1 MAWAANFKLAAV
13 ASALPRNR
21 FEKIKQFFHLNNNTK
36 QPQKGTPEY
45 DKLYKVRP
53 LLDSIKKKFNEIPQE
68 ECQSIDEQI
77 LAYKGQHSLKQYL
90 PMKPHKWGFKM
101 FTRAG
106 VSGIIYDFTLY
117 IGEGTCKSYGLGI
130 SSDIVL
136 YLSSNMPLNQNFKL
150 FFDNWFSSISLM
162 IALKEKGILAVGT
175 IRSNR
180 LKNCT
185 LSSEKE
191 LQKRGRGSSDFKYEA
206 THNLIACRWYDNKS
220 VQLLSN
226 YAGTSSPAPS
236 SPAPSS
242 PAPSSP
248 APSSP
253 APISPA
259 PSSPA
264 PSTASE
270 SNPYKRAY
278 VAEPAKSLRFDGY
291 NHWPEWGTR
300 GRCRLCNTGFPSCKC
315 SKCNV
320 HLCSNPQKNCFVS
333 YHT

>member
-1 MAWAANFKLAAV
+1 
-13 ASALPRNR
+13 
-21 FEKIKQFFHLNNNTK
+21 
-36 QPQKGTPEY
+36 
-45 DKLYKVRP
+45 
-53 LLDSIKKKFNEIPQE
+53 
-68 ECQSIDEQI
+68 
-77 LAYKGQHSLKQYL
+77 
-90 PMKPHKWGFKM
+90 MKPHKWGFKM

-136 YLSSNMPLNQNFKL
+136 FLSSNMPVNQNFKL

-220 VQLLSN
+220 VQLVSN
-226 YAGTSSPAPS
+226 YAGKNPM
-236 SPAPSS
+236 
-242 PAPSSP
+242 
-248 APSSP
+248 
-253 APISPA
+253 
-259 PSSPA
+259 
-264 PSTASE
+264 SE
-270 SNPYKRAY
+270 CKRWCRKEKKFITIPRPGIVECYNKHMGGVDLADMLLELYQINQRSNKYY
-278 VAEPAKSLRFDGY
+278 MCIVY
-291 NHWPEWGTR
+291 
-300 GRCRLCNTGFPSCKC
+300 
-315 SKCNV
+315 
-320 HLCSNPQKNCFVS
+320 
-333 YHT
+333 

>member
-1 MAWAANFKLAAV
+1 
-13 ASALPRNR
+13 
-21 FEKIKQFFHLNNNTK
+21 
-36 QPQKGTPEY
+36 
-45 DKLYKVRP
+45 
-53 LLDSIKKKFNEIPQE
+53 
-68 ECQSIDEQI
+68 
-77 LAYKGQHSLKQYL
+77 
-90 PMKPHKWGFKM
+90 MKPHKWGFKM

-136 YLSSNMPLNQNFKL
+136 FLSSNMPVNQNFKL

-220 VQLLSN
+220 VQLVSN
-226 YAGTSSPAPS
+226 YAGKNPMSECKRWCRKEKKFITIPRPG
-236 SPAPSS
+236 
-242 PAPSSP
+242 
-248 APSSP
+248 
-253 APISPA
+253 IVECYNKHMGGVILRTCCLNCTK
-259 PSSPA
+259 
-264 PSTASE
+264 STTAQI
-270 SNPYKRAY
+270 NGTCAY
-278 VAEPAKSLRFDGY
+278 
-291 NHWPEWGTR
+291 
-300 GRCRLCNTGFPSCKC
+300 CTGA
-315 SKCNV
+315 
-320 HLCSNPQKNCFVS
+320 
-333 YHT
+333 